1 MLEARRV
8 PREVFGFEDFRPG
21 QEAAIAALLAGRYAL
36 TVMPTGR

>member
-8 PREVFGFEDFRPG
+8 PREVFGFEDFRTG